1 MPRNYVFMT
10 DSDSDL
16 PYDIADARGIQVI
29 KMPYAIDGKEYLDD
43 NGRTNDP
50 HAFFQKMRDG
60 AAPNTS
66 LLPIDAYLE
75 TWEPILKDGQDILFI
90 AFSSKMSATLN
101 NAREAREMLLK
112 KYPERKLLIVDTLL
126 ISAPMSLLLMR
137 AHDLYQQGAS
147 MEEIEQFVL
156 DRRFHFQTWM
166 TVDDLKYLK
175 RGGRI
180 SPTKAFF
187 GSMLDI
193 KPIISMGKNGL
204 MVNVGQVKGRKKAL
218 RTIIDDVIGI
228 IVLTVVIGF
237 KQPDSKVSDVILR
250 TGAFFLLAFVFGFVI
265 FKLFKWYD
273 ARHPHTRR
281 IPILGIALAFA
292 LSYVADRYFGVADI
306 TGAYVAGVIL
316 CSLRD
321 SEYIT
326 QKMDTNSYMIFGPV
340 FFCSIGLSTNIRTL
354 DMTILW
360 FSLAFVA
367 VGLLSKV
374 LGCGLTARLLGFKG
388 RNALK
393 VGCGMMTRG
402 EVALIVAQRGLKA
415 GMLEPAYFTAVILL
429 IIVSSILTPLILKF
443 LYSKDGPEES
453 GAEKHTAE
461 T

>member
-218 RTIIDDVIGI
+218 RTIIDDVIENI
-228 IVLTVVIGF
+228 EHPEDQEIVIMQADVEDEANRVRDALLQHIPALKGVRVQAIGPVIGAHCGPGTIAISF
-237 KQPDSKVSDVILR
+237 E
-250 TGAFFLLAFVFGFVI
+250 G
-265 FKLFKWYD
+265 KL
-273 ARHPHTRR
+273 
-281 IPILGIALAFA
+281 
-292 LSYVADRYFGVADI
+292 
-306 TGAYVAGVIL
+306 
-316 CSLRD
+316 
-321 SEYIT
+321 
-326 QKMDTNSYMIFGPV
+326 NPV
-340 FFCSIGLSTNIRTL
+340 EG
-354 DMTILW
+354 
-360 FSLAFVA
+360 
-367 VGLLSKV
+367 
-374 LGCGLTARLLGFKG
+374 
-388 RNALK
+388 
-393 VGCGMMTRG
+393 
-402 EVALIVAQRGLKA
+402 
-415 GMLEPAYFTAVILL
+415 
-429 IIVSSILTPLILKF
+429 
-443 LYSKDGPEES
+443 
-453 GAEKHTAE
+453 
-461 T
+461 